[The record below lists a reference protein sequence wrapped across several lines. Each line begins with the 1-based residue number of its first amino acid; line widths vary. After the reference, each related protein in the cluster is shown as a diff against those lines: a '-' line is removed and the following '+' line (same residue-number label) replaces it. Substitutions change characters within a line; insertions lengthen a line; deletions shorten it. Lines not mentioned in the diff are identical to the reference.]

1 MTCARKRAKIEIDVG
16 ATERWLFLFLDQPH
30 QLDSVQVHLV
40 QIKRQRLGFDKRVA
54 VGCFA
59 GADGVRQSS
68 ALGRDPITI
77 DVHADKSGRVGRFD
91 TSWLIGNQ
99 CVKRVD
105 LVHDALWHDD
115 GAHLST
121 SFPDIGL
128 WPSSHS
134 RCCIRSWPIWQ
145 NGLRCSRQSGLTPGR
160 CFRWFES
167 LSLLKVHLYL

>member
-1 MTCARKRAKIEIDVG
+1 MTCARKRAKIGVVLG

-30 QLDSVQVHLV
+30 QLNTVEVHLV

-68 ALGRDPITI
+68 ALGCNPITV
-77 DVHADKSGRVGRFD
+77 DVHADKSSRVSRFD
-91 TSWLIGNQ
+91 TFRLIGDQ

-121 SFPDIGL
+121 SFQASVL
-128 WPSSHS
+128 
-134 RCCIRSWPIWQ
+134 
-145 NGLRCSRQSGLTPGR
+145 
-160 CFRWFES
+160 
-167 LSLLKVHLYL
+167 